1 MPTHITVTYSDS
13 SDAYRVEVWTGGS
26 DLPDEI
32 IDIPGG
38 AEHEAREHAARMATD
53 RGLAFFE
60 WSGEGPSLFD
70 AIEAFARANHP
81 GVTDAEWDYSLAEPM
96 SLRKPVD
103 ALAALRDATYMVA
116 NGLGASFDVP
126 DAAEARQRADV
137 LWDET
142 AVARDA
148 AMRAARDKSY
158 AGWSV
163 QSGGPI
169 RYADED

>member
-1 MPTHITVTYSDS
+1 MPTHVTATYSDS
-13 SDAYRVEVWTGGS
+13 IDAYRVEVWTGGN

-38 AEHEAREHAARMATD
+38 AEHEARERAEQLATD
-53 RGLAFFE
+53 RGLVYFE
-60 WSGEGPSLFD
+60 WSGEGPTLFD
-70 AIEAFARANHP
+70 GIVAHARAHHP
-81 GVTDAEWDYSLAEPM
+81 VTDAEWDYSLAEPM

-116 NGLGASFDVP
+116 NGLGASYDVP
-126 DAAEARQRADV
+126 DAAEARQRADM

-142 AVARDA
+142 ADERDA
-148 AMRAARDKSY
+148 AVSAARDKSY
-158 AGWSV
+158 VGWSE

-169 RYADED
+169 RYAE